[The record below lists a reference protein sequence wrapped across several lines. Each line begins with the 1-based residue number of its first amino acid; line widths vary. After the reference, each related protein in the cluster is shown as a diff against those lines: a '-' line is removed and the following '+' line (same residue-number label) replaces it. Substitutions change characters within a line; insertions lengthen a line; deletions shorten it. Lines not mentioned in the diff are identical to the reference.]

1 MAIIIVTATQNATTK
16 GRDYP
21 GLILGRVLK
30 NGRVGCA
37 CTRYRIVRV
46 TPTLPSDLDGNRR
59 VAAGSHF
66 SFAGCRNN
74 LQIWKRAGVW
84 APPQTTGWRFSAI
97 FHIVKSGNC
106 PLRYRNFAEF
116 FSFLKKS

>member
-1 MAIIIVTATQNATTK
+1 MAIIIITATQNATTK

-21 GLILGRVLK
+21 AVILGGIK

-59 VAAGSHF
+59 VAAGFHF
-66 SFAGCRNN
+66 SFAGC
-74 LQIWKRAGVW
+74 
-84 APPQTTGWRFSAI
+84 
-97 FHIVKSGNC
+97 
-106 PLRYRNFAEF
+106 
-116 FSFLKKS
+116 

>member
-1 MAIIIVTATQNATTK
+1 MAIIIVTATQKAITK
-16 GRDYP
+16 GRDYL
-21 GLILGRVLK
+21 GLILGGMALK

-66 SFAGCRNN
+66 SFAGC
-74 LQIWKRAGVW
+74 
-84 APPQTTGWRFSAI
+84 
-97 FHIVKSGNC
+97 
-106 PLRYRNFAEF
+106 
-116 FSFLKKS
+116 